1 MEINGYGDTIL
12 PAVAAE
18 TLYEG
23 RMARLCTHS
32 TDYDFGSLLDLPG
45 AELPDNAAEA
55 LTARYVIAWAEDNRS
70 LPIYTPQS
78 HYGWA
83 LREGWDQIA
92 NVPFDATV
100 WLDHPANMYTPPSIA
115 SGTGVRLLGEGIYT
129 IPSGVYMYNVLMETP
144 GTQLTVA
151 STDVNGAGNAG
162 KLKYLDGTTGIVAE
176 VYKYNSTN
184 GDLTFKI
191 LH

>member
-1 MEINGYGDTIL
+1 MEINHFGDTVL

-45 AELPDNAAEA
+45 AELPDTAAEA
-55 LTARYVIAWAEDNRS
+55 ATSRYVIAWAEDNRS
-70 LPIYTPQS
+70 LPIYQAQP
-78 HYGWA
+78 HYDWA
-83 LREGWDQIA
+83 LREGWDQTA
-92 NVPFDATV
+92 NVPFNADV
-100 WLDHPANMYTPPSIA
+100 WLDHPANMYTPPSIP

-129 IPSGVYMYNVLMETP
+129 IPSGVYVYNILMETP

-151 STDVNGAGNAG
+151 NTAVDGAGEAG

-176 VYKYNSTN
+176 VYKYNSDT
-184 GDLTFKI
+184 DKLTFKI
-191 LH
+191 IH